1 MGVSPNHRL
10 GLHLFSVHA
19 DERVTLVLGAFRAL
33 TAAMALSAYGTAAQS
48 PPAEPECGG
57 ALGEAHLAGFEALW
71 ATMNTSCAFNMTVG
85 PEGVTIL

>member
-1 MGVSPNHRL
+1 
-10 GLHLFSVHA
+10 
-19 DERVTLVLGAFRAL
+19 
-33 TAAMALSAYGTAAQS
+33 MALSAYRTAARSPQS
-48 PPAEPECGG
+48 EPGCGG

>member
-1 MGVSPNHRL
+1 
-10 GLHLFSVHA
+10 
-19 DERVTLVLGAFRAL
+19 
-33 TAAMALSAYGTAAQS
+33 MALSAYGTAARS

-85 PEGVTIL
+85 PEGVTVF